1 MLKRDILAPIVAALI
16 LAGPS
21 LRTARAEDI
30 DATTRDN
37 LRSIITQQLEAFGR
51 DDAATAESFAAPGIR
66 LRWPDPK
73 DFAAMVRQ
81 SYAPLINPR
90 STHFDETGST
100 GLGPMQ
106 KMTII
111 DHDGSAWTAVYS
123 FEQVDG
129 QWRIN
134 GCVLVH
140 QLGTDV

>member
-1 MLKRDILAPIVAALI
+1 MPTREILAPILAAVI
-16 LAGPS
+16 LCGPAA
-21 LRTARAEDI
+21 RTARADDL
-30 DATTRDN
+30 DAATRAN
-37 LRSIITQQLEAFGR
+37 LQSIITQQLDALGR
-51 DDAATAESFAAPGIR
+51 DDATAAESFAAPGIK

-90 STHFDETGST
+90 STHFDETDANGV
-100 GLGPMQ
+100 GPLQ

-134 GCVLVH
+134 GCILVRD
-140 QLGTDV
+140 QGTNV